1 MRARR
6 LLVPVIAA
14 LTLAAAAPSVAVAG
28 TPCWQR
34 VINDWAQHNGI
45 KGHYSPAC
53 LRQAIKY
60 APTDLADYSGLID
73 DIYAALIGST
83 HRTHKNGTNNASS
96 SNQGG
101 SGSGGGPGGGGSSSG
116 GGGNGNGTG
125 KGAKIVPHAGTPA
138 SAPAHSRS
146 IPLPL
151 IILAAVLAAA
161 ALAAGSPQLIKRFR
175 GHFPRPQGAAQQSAA
190 KP

>member
-1 MRARR
+1 MRAPR
-6 LLVPVIAA
+6 LFVPVIATLA
-14 LTLAAAAPSVAVAG
+14 LAAAAPSVSVAG

-34 VINDWAQHNGI
+34 VINDWAQNNGI

-53 LRQAIKY
+53 LRQAIKN

-73 DIYAALIGST
+73 DIYAALIDST
-83 HRTHKNGTNNASS
+83 HRTHKNGTNNPSS
-96 SNQGG
+96 SNQG
-101 SGSGGGPGGGGSSSG
+101 SGGTGGGGSSSG
-116 GGGNGNGTG
+116 GGGNSNGTG

-151 IILAAVLAAA
+151 IVLAAVLAAA
-161 ALAAGSPQLIKRFR
+161 ALASGSPLLIKRFR
-175 GHFPRPQGAAQQSAA
+175 SRFPRPRAAPQQSAA

>member
-1 MRARR
+1 MRAPR

-14 LTLAAAAPSVAVAG
+14 LALAAAAPSVAVAG

-34 VINDWAQHNGI
+34 VINDWAQNNGI

-53 LRQAIKY
+53 LRQAIKH
-60 APTDLADYSGLID
+60 APTDLADYSPLID

-83 HRTHKNGTNNASS
+83 HRTHKNGTNNPSN

-101 SGSGGGPGGGGSSSG
+101 SGGSGGGGSSSG
-116 GGGNGNGTG
+116 GGGNNSSNGTG
-125 KGAKIVPHAGTPA
+125 NGAKIVPHAGTPA

-151 IILAAVLAAA
+151 IVLAAVLAAA
-161 ALAAGSPQLIKRFR
+161 ALASGSPLLIKRFR
-175 GHFPRPQGAAQQSAA
+175 GRFPRPRAAPQQSAA

>member
-1 MRARR
+1 MRAPR

-14 LTLAAAAPSVAVAG
+14 FALAAVAPTVAVAS

-34 VINDWAQHNGI
+34 VINDWSQNNGI

-53 LRQAIKY
+53 LRQAIKN

-83 HRTHKNGTNNASS
+83 KRPHKNGTSTPSS
-96 SNQGG
+96 SNRGGGG
-101 SGSGGGPGGGGSSSG
+101 SSTGGGGSSSG

-146 IPLPL
+146 LPLPL
-151 IILAAVLAAA
+151 VVLAAVLALG
-161 ALAAGSPQLIKRFR
+161 ALAAGSPALIKRLR
-175 GHFPRPQGAAQQSAA
+175 GRFPRPRAAPQQSAA

>member
-1 MRARR
+1 MRAPR

-14 LTLAAAAPSVAVAG
+14 LALTAAAPSVAVAG

-34 VINDWAQHNGI
+34 VINDWSQHNGI

-53 LRQAIKY
+53 LRQAIKN

-83 HRTHKNGTNNASS
+83 HKQHKNATNNPSS
-96 SNQGG
+96 SNRGG
-101 SGSGGGPGGGGSSSG
+101 SGGAGGGGSSSG
-116 GGGNGNGTG
+116 GGGNDNSNGTG
-125 KGAKIVPHAGTPA
+125 KGAKLVPHAGTPA

-146 IPLPL
+146 LPLPL
-151 IILAAVLAAA
+151 IVLAAVLAAA
-161 ALAAGSPQLIKRFR
+161 ALAAGSPPLIKRVR
-175 GHFPRPQGAAQQSAA
+175 GRFPRPRAAPQQSAA